1 MKNKRL
7 CVLQITPEFPN
18 PKHVK
23 EFLNKEKSDFYFV
36 TFKNKNPDS
45 LEFCPNTIWS
55 ETRNTLAEKVPK
67 VYDYYAFMDYDVE
80 LETMKNPSIYEQMLE
95 DLEMNPA
102 VLTYYPGQGLQ
113 TPYANDKEYFQS
125 REYSCIPF
133 THNGV
138 KIVHKSLLEWFFPMF
153 TKFRV
158 DIDSCHMFNI
168 QEIPF
173 LKNVIC
179 SHNMIYHNTPTES
192 ASEQVYNKNGAFSKS
207 KMDEMWN
214 WIKPSFKKNSFLE
227 NFMTNDYQK
236 NDSLFIKEVFLSLFH
251 NRVHPN
257 KEQEYINYYDL
268 EKISKFF
275 DLEHEFFKN
284 KNKGDLNGR

>member
-1 MKNKRL
+1 MKNKRF
-7 CVLQITPEFPN
+7 CVLQITPENPN

-23 EFLNKEKSDFYFV
+23 EFSNREKSDFYFV

-45 LEFCPNTIWS
+45 LDFCPNTIWS
-55 ETRNTLAEKVPK
+55 ETRNILAEKVPK
-67 VYDYYAFMDYDVE
+67 VYDYYAFMDYDVK
-80 LETMKNPSIYEQMLE
+80 LKTIKNTSVYDQMLE

-102 VLTYYPGQGLQ
+102 VLTYYPGEGLQ
-113 TPYANDKEYFQS
+113 TPYANNKEYFQS

-138 KIVHKSLLEWFFPMF
+138 KIVHKSLLKWFFPMF
-153 TKFRV
+153 IKFRV
-158 DIDSCHMFNI
+158 DIDACHMFNI

-192 ASEQVYNKNGAFSKS
+192 AAEQIYNKNGAFSKS

-214 WIKPSFKKNSFLE
+214 WIKPAFKKQEILQKFITNS
-227 NFMTNDYQK
+227 NQI
-236 NDSLFIKEVFLSLFH
+236 NDSLFIKEVFVNLFH
-251 NRVHPN
+251 NKVYPE
-257 KEQEYINYYDL
+257 KEQEKINYYDL

-275 DLEHEFFKN
+275 DLNHEFFDKN
-284 KNKGDLNGR
+284 IVHDL